1 METNTMNADMTNK
14 FDLVLDAL
22 TKHEYKVSND
32 VYFDM
37 FITHLAG
44 KSGCGK
50 RAQNKNIFFLYFV
63 FISINSFSLSHIQM
77 DKKYYRNNDD
87 EKEEKH

>member
-1 METNTMNADMTNK
+1 MNADMTNK

-50 RAQNKNIFFLYFV
+50 RAQNKNIFFVFRFYFDKLV
-63 FISINSFSLSHIQM
+63 FTLAYTNG
-77 DKKYYRNNDD
+77 
-87 EKEEKH
+87 